1 MKILLLFLG
10 ILTCLSCK
18 AQSIIVPIG
27 SGNDYENTSDYYL
40 KDIDNEFDKFEG
52 TWHHQSGDAYIVL
65 KLRKEIHYQLN
76 KGSNYEDLLVGE
88 YQYVENGV
96 EKVNTLIDLD
106 GLGISG
112 YTHKISGGIYV
123 HQLPNYCLDNSD
135 PSEVKIELIIHHP
148 TDEYA
153 QGRLILR
160 YLNDN
165 GMEKLEAC
173 IYDYSILGDG
183 SVRLDI
189 PDGNYVFIKL

>member
-10 ILTCLSCK
+10 IIICLSCR
-18 AQSIIVPIG
+18 AQIIPLDNVEHF
-27 SGNDYENTSDYYL
+27 ENSPTYYL
-40 KDIDNEFDKFEG
+40 KDVNNEFDKFEG
-52 TWHHQSGDAYIVL
+52 TWQHQSGNTSIVL
-65 KLRKEIHYQLN
+65 KLKKEIHYQLN
-76 KGSNYEDLLVGE
+76 SGSNYEDLLVGE
-88 YQYVENGV
+88 YQYVENGI
-96 EKVNTLIDLD
+96 EKVNTLIDFED
-106 GLGISG
+106 VGISG

-165 GMEKLEAC
+165 GVEKLEAC

-189 PDGNYVFIKL
+189 PDGNYVFIKQ